1 MSDIVRIQV
10 HKSLKQ
16 VLEDIRKEVASS
28 MKKKYSLAEIEV
40 PRTLSS
46 RILAAKQQGQKN
58 LNIRVRKTS
67 INKGVL
73 EILG

>member
-1 MSDIVRIQV
+1 MGDIVRIQV
-10 HKSLKQ
+10 HKSLKE
-16 VLEDIRKEVASS
+16 VLEDIRKEVANS
-28 MKKKYSLAEIEV
+28 MKNKYGVSEIEV

-46 RILAAKQQGQKN
+46 RILAARQRGQKN